1 MRLIPGCLPASSV
14 TRQRGATLI
23 EFTLALFFGALPM
36 VLAILQ
42 VAALLVARNTV
53 NLATFMAARQ
63 GAVAGASPAAM
74 NRELARGL
82 VPLYVRASRGGVTPA
97 DAVAAAYA
105 AAFADVS
112 ILDSLVVHNPT
123 RSDLARV
130 GVLRSGRRVIPNDY
144 IEYRPLPVQEANV
157 LTISVVHCQSLV
169 VPLAGPAL
177 ATALRLLNDDP
188 RQLPCLAAGRAP
200 ILARASVAM
209 QSDVEGAALR

>member
-1 MRLIPGCLPASSV
+1 MRLVFRGSLRSRVAG
-14 TRQRGATLI
+14 QRGATII
-23 EFTLALFFGALPM
+23 EFTLALFFGVLPM
-36 VLAILQ
+36 VLAIFQ
-42 VAALLVARNTV
+42 IAALLVARNTV

-63 GAVAGASPAAM
+63 GAVAGAAPAAM

-97 DAVAAAYA
+97 DAVAEAYV

-112 ILDSLVVHNPT
+112 ALDSLVVHNPT
-123 RSDLARV
+123 RSDLARL

-144 IEYRPLPVQEANV
+144 IEYRSFPVQEANV
-157 LTISVVHCQSLV
+157 LTISVVHCQPLV

-209 QSDVEGAALR
+209 QSDVGEAALR

>member
-1 MRLIPGCLPASSV
+1 MRLVPA
-14 TRQRGATLI
+14 RPLGLRLAQQRGATLI
-23 EFTLALFFGALPM
+23 EFTLALFFGVLPM

-42 VAALLVARNTV
+42 IAALLVARNTL

-63 GAVAGASPAAM
+63 GGVAGAAPAAM

-82 VPLYVRASRGGVTPA
+82 VPLYVRASRGGVTSA

-105 AAFADVS
+105 AALVDVS
-112 ILDSLVVHNPT
+112 TLDSLVVHNPT
-123 RSDLARV
+123 RSTLARV

-144 IEYRPLPVQEANV
+144 IEDRPLPVQQANV
-157 LTISVVHCQSLV
+157 LTISVVHCQPLV

-200 ILARASVAM
+200 ILARASVVM
-209 QSDVEGAALR
+209 QSDVGEAALR

>member
-1 MRLIPGCLPASSV
+1 MRLVRGCPPG
-14 TRQRGATLI
+14 QRVAGQHGATLI
-23 EFTLALFFGALPM
+23 EFTLALFFGVLPM
-36 VLAILQ
+36 VLAIWQ

-63 GAVAGASPAAM
+63 GAVAGAEPAVM

-97 DAVAAAYA
+97 HAVAAAYA
-105 AAFADVS
+105 AALADVS
-112 ILDSLVVHNPT
+112 ALDSLVVHNPT
-123 RSDLARV
+123 RSALARF

-157 LTISVVHCQSLV
+157 LTISVVHCQPLV

-177 ATALRLLNDDP
+177 SAALQFLNGDP
-188 RQLPCLAAGRAP
+188 RQRPCLAAGRAP
-200 ILARASVAM
+200 ILARASVTM
-209 QSDVEGAALR
+209 QSDVRAGALR

>member
-1 MRLIPGCLPASSV
+1 MRLVFRCPLDSRVADQC
-14 TRQRGATLI
+14 GATII
-23 EFTLALFFGALPM
+23 EFTLTLFFGVLPM

-42 VAALLVARNTV
+42 IAALLVARNTV

-63 GAVAGASPAAM
+63 GAVAGAAPAAM
-74 NRELARGL
+74 NHELARGL
-82 VPLYVRASRGGVTPA
+82 VPLYVRASRGGVTSA

-105 AAFADVS
+105 AALADVS
-112 ILDSLVVHNPT
+112 ALDSLIVHNPT
-123 RSDLARV
+123 RSALARV

-157 LTISVVHCQSLV
+157 LTISVVHCQPLV

-177 ATALRLLNDDP
+177 AAVLRLLDDDP

-200 ILARASVAM
+200 ILARASVVM
-209 QSDVEGAALR
+209 QSDVGEAALR